1 MHGEG
6 RRSRSSFFWE
16 EGECKN
22 EESDSLCLRISRA
35 GAAAEARVAGASLPL
50 LGATRAVPV
59 RKALLGALVWTLF
72 TAGVDMVVSPK
83 IPHLSWPGGTKS
95 EFLKSGNVPTTFPKN
110 LDWKEGRRSPLN
122 TVKGISSLGAHS
134 SPNSSFLRK
143 ICQDAYPLCPCLLPR
158 NEGFF
163 LVPNK
168 SDWWDRECHT
178 QHGASHTHTQTIGGV
193 RWDETTSGVTC
204 NQKPRHTPHT
214 TVASQRGTVQFCG
227 AEIGGLDSHLAS
239 TPSPTSR
246 TMSAPKMKKRG
257 SIIADTKEKL
267 ASPQVRRALTARA
280 TRNGC
285 AVLQY

>member
-1 MHGEG
+1 MPRRRLGSRALAYLSWVRRARFPSG
-6 RRSRSSFFWE
+6 RRSSAPSSGLSSPLESTWWSHRRSPTSRGRDAPNPSFSNPEMFQQH
-16 EGECKN
+16 
-22 EESDSLCLRISRA
+22 
-35 GAAAEARVAGASLPL
+35 
-50 LGATRAVPV
+50 
-59 RKALLGALVWTLF
+59 F
-72 TAGVDMVVSPK
+72 PK
-83 IPHLSWPGGTKS
+83 ILTG
-95 EFLKSGNVPTTFPKN
+95 
-110 LDWKEGRRSPLN
+110 KEGRRSPLHS
-122 TVKGISSLGAHS
+122 VKGISSLGAHS

-214 TVASQRGTVQFCG
+214 TVASRRGTVQFCG